1 MTYKKKKK
9 RKKEKNKRQVI
20 MTKVALSKGQDTKGR
35 KGSSLNHRGFQL
47 VTLKGT
53 LSKTIQ

>member
-1 MTYKKKKK
+1 
-9 RKKEKNKRQVI
+9 

>member
-1 MTYKKKKK
+1 MNDLQKEKKKEE
-9 RKKEKNKRQVI
+9 RNKRQVI

-35 KGSSLNHRGFQL
+35 KGNSLNHRGLQL

-53 LSKTIQ
+53 QSKTIH

>member
-1 MTYKKKKK
+1 MTYKKEKK

>member
-9 RKKEKNKRQVI
+9 RKKEKKKRQVI